1 MTKPNLMLCL
11 FVTCTF
17 LLHQLMH
24 LPFCPPPILRSYSVL
39 RLRLRLSRIPRKLL
53 LCLAVPMHDQFIE
66 EAPRLALSPAIFL
79 GFGEFFLEVLLGFF
93 VGFVVGVVVG

>member
-1 MTKPNLMLCL
+1 
-11 FVTCTF
+11 
-17 LLHQLMH
+17 
-24 LPFCPPPILRSYSVL
+24 
-39 RLRLRLSRIPRKLL
+39 
-53 LCLAVPMHDQFIE
+53 MHDQFIE